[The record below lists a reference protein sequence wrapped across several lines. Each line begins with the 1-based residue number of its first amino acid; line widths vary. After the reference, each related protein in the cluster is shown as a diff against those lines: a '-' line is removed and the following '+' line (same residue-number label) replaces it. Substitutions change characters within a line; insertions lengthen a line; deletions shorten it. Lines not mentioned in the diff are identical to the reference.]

1 MKGYFAWDD
10 EHLDDSLSVE
20 FKYTDQYRQYTGQD
34 LSMRE
39 LKCLEIALPAA
50 AAVVLILIAILTV
63 LIVRHIKKKRMK
75 TR

>member
-50 AAVVLILIAILTV
+50 ALP
-63 LIVRHIKKKRMK
+63 VRGPWPAPS
-75 TR
+75 